1 MAPSPADATSPQFDP
16 LGLELLGRN
25 LREEMD
31 GRPRVPLDE
40 VKPFPGAGL
49 YALYYKGDLEV
60 YKDLKGL
67 DVPIYV
73 GKASA
78 SDSSYGDP
86 PDMTER
92 KLFGRI
98 RDHRNSI
105 KQADNLDPS
114 HFDVRFLTLD
124 DIWIVLGERAL
135 LRAYSPVLWNTVMP
149 GFGGNSPGRGRR
161 NARSVWD
168 SIHPGR
174 KRAARLL
181 CNRNYSDAEMNQ
193 LISDGI
199 DISLM
204 EAGEQRDKELK
215 AFRNRPAQTIW
226 EEAQGSGQ
234 GPKPVLVFRESV
246 FMEENSRFGFDLS
259 TLEWELA
266 DAPKQTTAEAA
277 ALDALEG

>member
-16 LGLELLGRN
+16 LGLDLLGRN

-31 GRPRVPLDE
+31 GRPRMPLGTLN
-40 VKPFPGAGL
+40 PFPGAGL
-49 YALYYKGDLEV
+49 YALYYKGDLDV
-60 YKDLKGL
+60 YKKLKGL
-67 DVPIYV
+67 DIPIYV

-78 SDSSYGDP
+78 GDSSYGDP

-105 KQADNLDPS
+105 KQTGNLDPS

-135 LRAYSPVLWNTVMP
+135 LRAYSPVLWNTVMT
-149 GFGGNSPGRGRR
+149 GFGGNSPGQGRR

-181 CNRNYSDAEMNQ
+181 CNRNYSDSEMKK

-199 DISLM
+199 GISLM
-204 EAGEQRDKELK
+204 GAGEQRDKELK
-215 AFRNRPAQTIW
+215 EFRNRTAQTIW

-234 GPKPVLVFRESV
+234 GSKPVLVFRESV
-246 FMEENSRFGFDLS
+246 FVEENSRFGFDLS
-259 TLEWELA
+259 TLDWELA

>member
-1 MAPSPADATSPQFDP
+1 MASSPADATSPQFDP
-16 LGLELLGRN
+16 LGLDLLGRN

-31 GRPRVPLDE
+31 GRPRVPLGE

-60 YKDLKGL
+60 YKDLKDL
-67 DVPIYV
+67 DIPIYV

-78 SDSSYGDP
+78 GDSSYGDP

-98 RDHRNSI
+98 RDHRSSI

-114 HFDVRFLTLD
+114 HFDVRFLNLD

-135 LRAYSPVLWNTVMP
+135 LRAYSPVLWNTVMT

-174 KRAARLL
+174 KRAATLL
-181 CNRNYSDAEMNQ
+181 CNRNYSDAEMKK

-199 DISLM
+199 GISLM
-204 EAGEQRDKELK
+204 EAGEWRDKELK
-215 AFRNRPAQTIW
+215 EFRNRPAQIVW
-226 EEAQGSGQ
+226 EEAQGSGK
-234 GPKPVLVFRESV
+234 GPKPVLVFRGSV
-246 FMEENSRFGFDLS
+246 FVEENSRFGFDLS

-266 DAPKQTTAEAA
+266 DAQKQTTAEAA

>member
-1 MAPSPADATSPQFDP
+1 MAPNPADATSPQFDP
-16 LGLELLGRN
+16 LGLDLLGRN
-25 LREEMD
+25 LREEM
-31 GRPRVPLDE
+31 GRRPRVSLGE

-49 YALYYKGDLEV
+49 YALYYKGDLSV
-60 YKDLKGL
+60 YKNLKGL
-67 DVPIYV
+67 DIPIYV

-98 RDHRNSI
+98 RDHRSSI

-135 LRAYSPVLWNTVMP
+135 LRAYSPVLWNTVMT

-181 CNRNYSDAEMNQ
+181 CNRNYSDAEMKK

-199 DISLM
+199 GISLM

-215 AFRNRPAQTIW
+215 EFRNRPAQIIW
-226 EEAQGSGQ
+226 EEAQGSGRD
-234 GPKPVLVFRESV
+234 PKPVLVFRESV
-246 FMEENSRFGFDLS
+246 FVQENGRFGFDLS
-259 TLEWELA
+259 TLEWRLA

>member
-1 MAPSPADATSPQFDP
+1 MAPNPDGVTSPQFNP
-16 LGLELLGRN
+16 LGLDLLGRN

-49 YALYYKGDLEV
+49 YALYYKGDLDI
-60 YKDLKGL
+60 YKGLKGR
-67 DVPIYV
+67 DIPIYV

-78 SDSSYGDP
+78 GDSSYGDP
-86 PDMTER
+86 PNMAER

-98 RDHRNSI
+98 RDHRRSI
-105 KQADNLDPS
+105 NEVANLAASD
-114 HFDVRFLTLD
+114 FDVRCLTLD

-135 LRAYSPVLWNTVMP
+135 LRSYSPVLWNTVMT
-149 GFGGNSPGRGRR
+149 GFGGNPPGQGRR

-181 CNRNYSDAEMNQ
+181 CNRNYSGTEMEK
-193 LISDGI
+193 LILDGI
-199 DISLM
+199 GISLM
-204 EAGEQRDKELK
+204 EAGEQRDEKLK
-215 AFRNRPAQTIW
+215 AFRDSPVRTIW
-226 EEAQGSGQ
+226 EEAKGSGP
-234 GPKPVLVFRESV
+234 GPKPVLVFREDV
-246 FMEENSRFGFDLS
+246 FLEENARFGFDIS
-259 TLEWELA
+259 ALEWELA
-266 DAPKQTTAEAA
+266 DKPEQTTTEAA

>member
-16 LGLELLGRN
+16 LGLDLLGRN

-31 GRPRVPLDE
+31 GRPRVSLDK

-49 YALYYKGDLEV
+49 YALYYKGDLEI

-67 DVPIYV
+67 DIPIYV

-78 SDSSYGDP
+78 GDSSYGDP

-98 RDHRNSI
+98 RDHRSSI

-135 LRAYSPVLWNTVMP
+135 LRAYSPVLWNTVMT
-149 GFGGNSPGRGRR
+149 GFGGNPPGQGRR

-181 CNRNYSDAEMNQ
+181 CNRNYTSTEIEN
-193 LISDGI
+193 LISNAI

-215 AFRNRPAQTIW
+215 KFRNSPAQIIW
-226 EEAQGSGQ
+226 EEAKGSGN
-234 GPKPVLVFRESV
+234 GPKPVLVFREDA
-246 FMEENSRFGFDLS
+246 FLEENARFGFDLS

-266 DAPKQTTAEAA
+266 DASEQTTTEEA
-277 ALDALEG
+277 ALDVLDG

>member
-16 LGLELLGRN
+16 LGLDLLGRN

-31 GRPRVPLDE
+31 GRPRMPLSE

-60 YKDLKGL
+60 YKELKGL
-67 DVPIYV
+67 DIPIYV

-86 PDMTER
+86 PDMAER

-98 RDHRNSI
+98 RDHRSSI
-105 KQADNLDPS
+105 KQADNIDPS

-135 LRAYSPVLWNTVMP
+135 LRAYSPVLWNTVMT

-174 KRAARLL
+174 KRAASLL
-181 CNRNYSDAEMNQ
+181 CNRNYSDAEMRK

-199 DISLM
+199 GISLM

-215 AFRNRPAQTIW
+215 EFRNRPAQTIW
-226 EEAQGSGQ
+226 EEAQGGQ

-246 FMEENSRFGFDLS
+246 FVEENGRFGFDLS

-266 DAPKQTTAEAA
+266 DAPKQTTAEEA

>member
-16 LGLELLGRN
+16 LGLDLLGRN

-31 GRPRVPLDE
+31 GRPRVPLSE

-60 YKDLKGL
+60 YKGLKDL
-67 DVPIYV
+67 DIPIYV

-78 SDSSYGDP
+78 GDSDYGDP

-98 RDHRNSI
+98 RDHRSSI

-135 LRAYSPVLWNTVMP
+135 LRAYSPVLWNTIMT

-161 NARSVWD
+161 NARSFWD

-174 KRAARLL
+174 KRAATLL
-181 CNRNYSDAEMNQ
+181 CNRNYSEAEMKE

-199 DISLM
+199 GISLM
-204 EAGEQRDKELK
+204 ESGEQRDKELK
-215 AFRNRPAQTIW
+215 EFRNRPAQTIW
-226 EEAQGSGQ
+226 EEAEGSGK
-234 GPKPVLVFRESV
+234 GPVLVFRESV
-246 FMEENSRFGFDLS
+246 FLEENSRFGFDLS
-259 TLEWELA
+259 TLEWEPA

-277 ALDALEG
+277 ALETLEG

>member
-1 MAPSPADATSPQFDP
+1 MAPSPADAISPQFDP
-16 LGLELLGRN
+16 LGLDLLGLN

-31 GRPRVPLDE
+31 GRPRMPLDE
-40 VKPFPGAGL
+40 LKPFPGAGL
-49 YALYYKGDLEV
+49 YALYYKGDLDA
-60 YKDLKGL
+60 YKELKGL
-67 DVPIYV
+67 DIPIYV

-78 SDSSYGDP
+78 GDSSYGDP

-98 RDHRNSI
+98 RDHRGSI

-135 LRAYSPVLWNTVMP
+135 LRAYSPVLWNTVMT
-149 GFGGNSPGRGRR
+149 GFGGNSPGQGRR

-181 CNRNYSDAEMNQ
+181 CNRNYSDAEMKK

-199 DISLM
+199 GISLM

-215 AFRNRPAQTIW
+215 EFRNRTTQTIW
-226 EEAQGSGQ
+226 EEAQGSGK
-234 GPKPVLVFRESV
+234 GSKPVLVFREDV
-246 FMEENSRFGFDLS
+246 FVEENSRFGFDLS
-259 TLEWELA
+259 TLEWGLA

-277 ALDALEG
+277 ALDALDG

>member
-16 LGLELLGRN
+16 LGLDLLGRN

-31 GRPRVPLDE
+31 GRPRMPLGTL
-40 VKPFPGAGL
+40 KPFPGAGL
-49 YALYYKGDLEV
+49 YALYYKGDLDV
-60 YKDLKGL
+60 YKKLKGL
-67 DVPIYV
+67 DIPLYV

-78 SDSSYGDP
+78 GDSSYGDP

-98 RDHRNSI
+98 RDHRSSI
-105 KQADNLDPS
+105 KQTGNLDPS
-114 HFDVRFLTLD
+114 HFDVKFLTLD

-135 LRAYSPVLWNTVMP
+135 LRAYSPVLWNTVMT
-149 GFGGNSPGRGRR
+149 GFGGNSPGQGRR

-181 CNRNYSDAEMNQ
+181 CNRNYSDLEMRK

-199 DISLM
+199 GISLM
-204 EAGEQRDKELK
+204 GAGEQRDKELK
-215 AFRNRPAQTIW
+215 EFRNRTAQTIW

-234 GPKPVLVFRESV
+234 GSKSVLVFRESV
-246 FMEENSRFGFDLS
+246 FVEENSRFGFDLRPCLRS
-259 TLEWELA
+259 A
-266 DAPKQTTAEAA
+266 VSRY
-277 ALDALEG
+277 

>member
-1 MAPSPADATSPQFDP
+1 MPPSPDDATSSLFDP
-16 LGLELLGRN
+16 LGLDLLGRN
-25 LREEMD
+25 LREEMN

-40 VKPFPGAGL
+40 VKPFAGAGL
-49 YALYYKGDLEV
+49 YALYYKGDLSV

-67 DVPIYV
+67 DTPIYV

-86 PDMTER
+86 PNMTER

-114 HFDVRFLTLD
+114 HFDVRFLNLD

-135 LRAYSPVLWNTVMP
+135 LRANSPVLWNTAMT

-174 KRAARLL
+174 KRAASLL
-181 CNRNYSDAEMNQ
+181 CNRNYSYTEMKK

-199 DISLM
+199 GISLM
-204 EAGEQRDKELK
+204 EAGGERDKKLK
-215 AFRNRPAQTIW
+215 EFRNRPAQIIW
-226 EEAQGSGQ
+226 EEAQGSGPD
-234 GPKPVLVFRESV
+234 PKPVLVFRKNV
-246 FMEENSRFGFDLS
+246 FVEENSRFGFDLS
-259 TLEWELA
+259 TLEWKLT
-266 DAPKQTTAEAA
+266 DTPKQTTAEAA
-277 ALDALEG
+277 ALDAAEA